1 MICSRGFERQAG
13 DRFGLRVVGTQNAM
27 AVTVVVL
34 VASGG
39 VSHELGRFGQHDLEA
54 GVSWDLAPA
63 STYTILMQVQS
74 QVPGQD
80 ADVQVEIPIGNGV
93 SECSRMSGGIIG
105 SWTVVVF

>member
-13 DRFGLRVVGTQNAM
+13 ERFGLRVVGAQNTT

-39 VSHELGRFGQHDLEA
+39 GSHELGRFGQHDLED
-54 GVSWDLAPA
+54 GVSWELAAA
-63 STYTILMQVQS
+63 STYTILMQVNS
-74 QVPGQD
+74 REPGQD
-80 ADVQVEIPIGNGV
+80 AGVQVEIPIGNGV